1 MRVIY
6 NGLREKIAVFD
17 GKLKARNGQIQS
29 YRELDRIVKDIDEQ
43 LKKNTEKAEELEA
56 ELRKLADEADSDIRR
71 LDEQS
76 VRNAVDDNE
85 AVMEDIRGQL
95 GELALLLR
103 SPEHDEN
110 ELKRLSAELTDEYSQ
125 KKELYDALELA
136 EENMQAAVDDIS
148 RSFGP
153 LLNEKTAEIFSNL
166 TGGRYEKV
174 MVDKEYAI
182 QAKPKAGGYHEWKY
196 LSSGTTDQAYL
207 SLRLAMTE
215 LITDIHL

>member
-1 MRVIY
+1 MNKSLYDAAVAELSEAQSEYRAFVGDDDPERVRVIY

-29 YRELDRIVKDIDEQ
+29 YRELDKIVKDIDEQ
-43 LKKNTEKAEELEA
+43 LKENTEKAEELEA

-110 ELKRLSAELTDEYSQ
+110 ELKGCR
-125 KKELYDALELA
+125 
-136 EENMQAAVDDIS
+136 
-148 RSFGP
+148 RSLQMSIRRKG
-153 LLNEKTAEIFSNL
+153 
-166 TGGRYEKV
+166 
-174 MVDKEYAI
+174 AI
-182 QAKPKAGGYHEWKY
+182 
-196 LSSGTTDQAYL
+196 
-207 SLRLAMTE
+207 
-215 LITDIHL
+215 

>member
-6 NGLREKIAVFD
+6 KGLREKIAVFD
-17 GKLKARNGQIQS
+17 GKLTARNGQIQS

-43 LKKNTEKAEELEA
+43 LKENTEKAEKLEA

-71 LDEQS
+71 LYEQS

-166 TGGRYEKV
+166 TGGR
-174 MVDKEYAI
+174 
-182 QAKPKAGGYHEWKY
+182 
-196 LSSGTTDQAYL
+196 
-207 SLRLAMTE
+207 
-215 LITDIHL
+215 